1 MGQDPS
7 FLRTREPADLPDTH
21 ADSARTLAQ
30 HEHVPLA
37 RTCNSTCETARFP
50 ARALTRSFKQ
60 PLAQHGQLHAPPT
73 TNPHSKLKSIARS
86 PRHYYLLHKGQL
98 KPRVTRP
105 ISVQQVLVMPL
116 WHGPG
121 AQLLSTTT
129 THAATTHGEDR
140 TSDGA
145 PHHLSRA
152 QTRQR
157 NRSVII
163 SHKAHICPAAKTKL
177 ARAQAGTRSFD
188 RRE

>member
-1 MGQDPS
+1 MPWCVFGAPQCA
-7 FLRTREPADLPDTH
+7 FRTVLSRPPAEKMNVRP
-21 ADSARTLAQ
+21 Q
-30 HEHVPLA
+30 H
-37 RTCNSTCETARFP
+37 
-50 ARALTRSFKQ
+50 
-60 PLAQHGQLHAPPT
+60 
-73 TNPHSKLKSIARS
+73 HSKLKSIARS

-98 KPRVTRP
+98 KTRVTRP

-116 WHGPG
+116 WHSPR

-129 THAATTHGEDR
+129 THAATTHSEDR

-163 SHKAHICPAAKTKL
+163 SHKARALAAKTKL
-177 ARAQAGTRSFD
+177 ARAQAGTLSFD

>member
-1 MGQDPS
+1 MVP
-7 FLRTREPADLPDTH
+7 PASLPPVGPTLCH
-21 ADSARTLAQ
+21 HKSAI
-30 HEHVPLA
+30 
-37 RTCNSTCETARFP
+37 
-50 ARALTRSFKQ
+50 RS
-60 PLAQHGQLHAPPT
+60 
-73 TNPHSKLKSIARS
+73 HSKLKSIARS

-157 NRSVII
+157 NQSVII
-163 SHKAHICPAAKTKL
+163 SHKARICPGGQDHANSLRHRL
-177 ARAQAGTRSFD
+177 AHSALIAESDGTPTGIGNDGVLSP
-188 RRE
+188 